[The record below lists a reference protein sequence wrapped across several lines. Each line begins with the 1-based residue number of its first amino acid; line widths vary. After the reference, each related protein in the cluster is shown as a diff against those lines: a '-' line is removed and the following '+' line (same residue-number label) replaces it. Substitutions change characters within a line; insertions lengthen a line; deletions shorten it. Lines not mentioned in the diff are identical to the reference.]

1 MGAPFSALSFLKKI
15 PSDLLC
21 AYFKRFNKVNLCI
34 FDEKN
39 QKTAIL
45 MDFWKELPDEVKK
58 TAESDFS
65 SILEMMDELGVQ
77 SIYSIAEQLGCGDEL
92 LKAWDGKTLEEKT
105 FIAFIDFKN
114 LWDGANA
121 LAFADRVP
129 GRSWQRRK
137 NLPSDLLNDSEQ
149 ACEDFAQKIGELL
162 HSEQGRGNQCKVE
175 RYQTEDGRL
184 FFFALFEDFARS
196 CLEWENN
203 DLQSRRRRQ
212 ALQYIF
218 QYSPKEG
225 KLSIYCPNASAL
237 VRNFQQIFAE
247 TILNIEELGE
257 DVQDN
262 RIYDL
267 KPLLNPEFRFAWKIE
282 WGIEDVQLVKLRL
295 TRRFSNQRV
304 VFEAGRKNGRKEV
317 YELLS
322 SWGDTEGLDNYFVT
336 QAEIRVRYQ
345 ADVGKVRSYSFSV
358 TWPNHC
364 NLKPDTLGKHLQE
377 MLVMSGIELKEPE
390 DNGKAS

>member
-237 VRNFQQIFAE
+237 VR
-247 TILNIEELGE
+247 
-257 DVQDN
+257 
-262 RIYDL
+262 
-267 KPLLNPEFRFAWKIE
+267 
-282 WGIEDVQLVKLRL
+282 
-295 TRRFSNQRV
+295 
-304 VFEAGRKNGRKEV
+304 
-317 YELLS
+317 
-322 SWGDTEGLDNYFVT
+322 
-336 QAEIRVRYQ
+336 
-345 ADVGKVRSYSFSV
+345 
-358 TWPNHC
+358 
-364 NLKPDTLGKHLQE
+364 
-377 MLVMSGIELKEPE
+377 M
-390 DNGKAS
+390 